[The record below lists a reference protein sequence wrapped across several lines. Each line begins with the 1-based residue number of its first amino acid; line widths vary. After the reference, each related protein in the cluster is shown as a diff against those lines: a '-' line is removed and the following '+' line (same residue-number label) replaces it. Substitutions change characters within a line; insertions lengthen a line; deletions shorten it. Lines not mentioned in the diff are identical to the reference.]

1 MIEIKF
7 SRKDGKTLMTV
18 NAKDFQDYLSSLG
31 VKKDRWGERFM
42 NAPDTDIINA
52 RDNKLCCG
60 ALLYCGSNGTLVVN
74 LADFYSGPVTDRVLT
89 AIGESAQACVDRI
102 LEHYRPI
109 EISVRIVKRK
119 PLPSEVAAE
128 TATATAT
135 EAA

>member
-7 SRKDGKTLMTV
+7 SRKDGRTIMSV
-18 NAKDFQDYLSSLG
+18 NAAEFHAYLLSLG
-31 VKKDRWGERFM
+31 VKKDRWGERFA
-42 NAPDTDIINA
+42 NPPDTDIVDA
-52 RDNKLCCG
+52 RNNKLMCG
-60 ALLYCGSNGTLVVN
+60 ALLFCGNSGKLEVN
-74 LADFYSGPVTDRVLT
+74 LADYYSGPVTDRVLT

-119 PLPSEVAAE
+119 PPTDAQ
-128 TATATAT
+128 ATPAAT